1 MSFCVNLT
9 QNQQSSCKKW
19 NAGLYIRL
27 SREDGDKLESESV
40 TSQRDLLHD
49 FLSRNPDLNLYDL
62 YIDDG
67 YTGTNFDR
75 PNFIRM
81 FEDIKS
87 NKVDCVIVKDLSRFG
102 RNYIDTGNY
111 IEIIFP
117 MLKVRFIAVNDSI
130 DSYLKPESINNVNLA
145 LRNLMNDDYCRD
157 TSMKIRSAL
166 TVRRENGK
174 YIGSFACYGYLKDP
188 EDHHKLIIDE
198 VASENVKTAFR
209 MFLNGGTLRGIA
221 VYFNDN
227 NILTSSEYKRSI
239 GLNDRHY
246 STHEKAMWDTIAIR
260 RMLTNEMYIGNMVQ
274 KQMEIVSYKVNKCRR
289 IDKDKRI
296 IVKGTHEPII
306 SEEDFYKVQDLLK
319 RDTRI
324 STSVRQLDIFS
335 GFCKCGDCKRGM
347 NKKHIHQPYKEYYYY
362 ICSTFKKGGHNACTK
377 HSIQTNV
384 VKDVVF
390 EVLKQYVNVALT
402 MNNIIDFINQSKERN
417 SQTDKFEK
425 QLTAKHKERDKASKM
440 LVDLYPDFKNGL
452 LNQDTYLMFKAKYEQ
467 EIVSINE
474 QIAEIENRIEQIK
487 TGLTQEN
494 RFISNFVKYQNITEL
509 TRDMVVELINNI
521 YIYEGG
527 RIEVEVKF
535 RDEYETALEYIEI
548 NRQIYV
554 AEQQFKHAQVAV
566 V

>member
-1 MSFCVNLT
+1 
-9 QNQQSSCKKW
+9 
-19 NAGLYIRL
+19 
-27 SREDGDKLESESV
+27 
-40 TSQRDLLHD
+40 
-49 FLSRNPDLNLYDL
+49 LSRNPDLNLYDL

-198 VASENVKTAFR
+198 VASENVKTAYR

-227 NILTSSEYKRSI
+227 NILTPSEYKRSI

-324 STSVRQLDIFS
+324 STTVRQLDIFS

-362 ICSTFKKGGHNACTK
+362 VCSTFKKGGHNACTK

-425 QLTAKHKERDKASKM
+425 QLSAKHKERDKASKM

-452 LNQDTYLMFKAKYEQ
+452 LNQDTYLMFKAKYER
-467 EIVSINE
+467 EILSINE